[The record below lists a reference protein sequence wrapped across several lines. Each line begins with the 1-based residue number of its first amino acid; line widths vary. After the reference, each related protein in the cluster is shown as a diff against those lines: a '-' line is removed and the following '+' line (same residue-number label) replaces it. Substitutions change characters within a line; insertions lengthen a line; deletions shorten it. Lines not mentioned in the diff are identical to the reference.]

1 MGETVGCACGW
12 SGSAEDAWTHRDQRH
27 ESRDGFPYFWLGA
40 EAESIP
46 TPWRTVWLGEVGCD
60 VVAERSGVACVQA
73 ADGRGSGGDSDGS
86 VLGARLVVGD
96 GASVD
101 HGGDSGERDEKSAEG
116 VGHWVGGMRMWAP
129 SADEILSG
137 HSERI
142 RRRCWVIRT
151 ADGYSA
157 IIEPGDR
164 WSVQTASPEGGGCG
178 MAAETKIGGWLL
190 ARRLIRAHRRTGS
203 W

>member
-1 MGETVGCACGW
+1 
-12 SGSAEDAWTHRDQRH
+12 
-27 ESRDGFPYFWLGA
+27 
-40 EAESIP
+40 
-46 TPWRTVWLGEVGCD
+46 
-60 VVAERSGVACVQA
+60 
-73 ADGRGSGGDSDGS
+73 
-86 VLGARLVVGD
+86 
-96 GASVD
+96 
-101 HGGDSGERDEKSAEG
+101 
-116 VGHWVGGMRMWAP
+116 MRMWAP
-129 SADEILSG
+129 SADEILSD
-137 HSERI
+137 HPERI

-164 WSVQTASPEGGGCG
+164 WNVQTASPEGGGCG

>member
-12 SGSAEDAWTHRDQRH
+12 SGSAEEAWTHRDQRH

-40 EAESIP
+40 EA
-46 TPWRTVWLGEVGCD
+46 
-60 VVAERSGVACVQA
+60 
-73 ADGRGSGGDSDGS
+73 GD
-86 VLGARLVVGD
+86 
-96 GASVD
+96 
-101 HGGDSGERDEKSAEG
+101 RDDDPAEG
-116 VGHWVGGMRMWAP
+116 VWPGMMRMWAP
-129 SADEILSG
+129 TADEILSF

-164 WSVQTASPEGGGCG
+164 WNVQTASPEGGGCG

>member
-27 ESRDGFPYFWLGA
+27 ESRDGFPYFWLGG

-46 TPWRTVWLGEVGCD
+46 TPWRTVWLGMV
-60 VVAERSGVACVQA
+60 
-73 ADGRGSGGDSDGS
+73 GDS
-86 VLGARLVVGD
+86 
-96 GASVD
+96 
-101 HGGDSGERDEKSAEG
+101 GGDSGERDEKSAEG

-129 SADEILSG
+129 SADEILSF
-137 HSERI
+137 HPERI

-164 WSVQTASPEGGGCG
+164 WNVQTASPEGGGCA

-190 ARRLIRAHRRTGS
+190 ARRTIRAHRRNGR
-203 W
+203 WGRWG